1 METTY
6 GLTKESQVGRCSFCD
21 KPDDQVIVLINAIKV
36 PKVSI
41 CNECV
46 DMCNEM
52 VMETI
57 RSRRK
62 PRPSSPT
69 P

>member
-1 METTY
+1 METTD

-21 KPDDQVIVLINAIKV
+21 KPEDQVIVLINAITG
-36 PKVSI
+36 PNVSI

-46 DMCNEM
+46 DMCNDM

-57 RSRRK
+57 QSRRQ
-62 PRPSSPT
+62 PRPSSNPT
-69 P
+69 